1 MKKLVAAFIVSGLV
15 MTGVGVNHAGAAS
28 GNTIQTVQQLTQGEK
43 SLENITLGESIKNVS
58 NKYGTPIYSKNPSNN
73 EGYYEYRTNKGL
85 LVVTAV
91 GKRTKVM
98 LQEFL

>member
-1 MKKLVAAFIVSGLV
+1 
-15 MTGVGVNHAGAAS
+15 MTGVGVNHVTS

-85 LVVTAV
+85 LVVTAEV
-91 GKRTKVM
+91 KRTKVM
-98 LQEFL
+98 LLEFL

>member
-1 MKKLVAAFIVSGLV
+1 MF
-15 MTGVGVNHAGAAS
+15 
-28 GNTIQTVQQLTQGEK
+28 Q
-43 SLENITLGESIKNVS
+43 

-98 LQEFL
+98 LLEFL